1 MRCPP
6 KTHKLSL
13 KGIGGEEDTGDEETS
28 LWAELH
34 GLWSTR
40 PRPGHGGDLATAG
53 FIWHFLPS
61 SQEIVHGC
69 TRSSLFCYQNGP
81 EDWKLSSCHSSALW
95 DLRQG
100 QSEAEASVLSEWVQ
114 IAMAKLIRMI
124 WNQESR
130 VTTFC
135 FTLYCADTGH
145 NTGHKTF

>member
-40 PRPGHGGDLATAG
+40 PCPGHGGDLATAG

-69 TRSSLFCYQNGP
+69 TRSSLQQPVLLPKWPRGLKTIIMSQFSTLGPQTRSKWSGSFSVVWMGTSCYGKAIP
-81 EDWKLSSCHSSALW
+81 DDSEPGVTCHHL
-95 DLRQG
+95 LLHFILCRH
-100 QSEAEASVLSEWVQ
+100 
-114 IAMAKLIRMI
+114 RP
-124 WNQESR
+124 
-130 VTTFC
+130 
-135 FTLYCADTGH
+135 
-145 NTGHKTF
+145 